1 MNYIIIGGT
10 GFIGTHLTNLLNE
23 VLPDVKVWN
32 LDIVKPGTPN
42 SVVKNYKPAVR
53 DGEMLGS
60 TWVECDVRKPIDKL
74 PFEPTPEDVIFNYAA
89 VHQTIS

>member
-32 LDIVKPGTPN
+32 LDIVKHGTPN
-42 SVVKNYKPAVR
+42 PVVKNYKPAVR

-60 TWVECDVRKPIDKL
+60 TWVECGNRRALALSP
-74 PFEPTPEDVIFNYAA
+74 
-89 VHQTIS
+89 Q